1 MLHEQREGREGGRRS
16 VEGERGEGGRKRFS
30 RRVSL
35 SISFSLSLSLSLAL
49 ALSLSLARFSTPH
62 YIIFPFPR
70 PPLPNPQVTYEH

>member
-35 SISFSLSLSLSLAL
+35 SISFSLSRSLSLS
-49 ALSLSLARFSTPH
+49 LSLSLARFSTPH